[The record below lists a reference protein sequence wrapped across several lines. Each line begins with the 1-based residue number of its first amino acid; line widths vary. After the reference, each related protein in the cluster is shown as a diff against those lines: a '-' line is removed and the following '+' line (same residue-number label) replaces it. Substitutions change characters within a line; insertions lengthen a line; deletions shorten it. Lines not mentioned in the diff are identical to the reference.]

1 MFAES
6 RDNFITKWD
15 GYRERIIEVRK
26 KTSPAIANMIDAFEE
41 TDSSKLNQYSYHIS
55 KFSLYAFFQL
65 TNQ

>member
-41 TDSSKLNQYSYHIS
+41 TDSSKLN
-55 KFSLYAFFQL
+55 
-65 TNQ
+65 